1 LADYHLEACRVNIAE
16 SRAQSAKREER
27 KAWSEKAREHLNIAE
42 KMIEKMG
49 YGRRK
54 PDVAE
59 LRQQINPP

>member
-1 LADYHLEACRVNIAE
+1 VNIAE

-49 YGRRK
+49 YGWRK